1 MDLIEVQVDLHFLD
15 AGLFLEPVEDLSQ
28 TKVRN
33 FLFVDVFSECEG
45 DDFGE
50 FGEIFDSAEFDDIGF
65 GSLKQVGKRGLMQ
78 QTVNTK
84 NSFSRNI
91 KRIPF
96 KEVMEVHEHSE
107 DLMRYLS
114 IKSGGDSLDKCQF
127 HLSIVSDGLVNGGD
141 EFP

>member
-1 MDLIEVQVDLHFLD
+1 MDLIEVQVDLHLLD
-15 AGLFLEPVEDLSQ
+15 AGLFLKPVEDLSQ

-33 FLFVDVFSECEG
+33 FLFVDVFSEGKG

-50 FGEIFDSAEFDDIGF
+50 FGEIFDGAEFDDIGF
-65 GSLKQVGKRGLMQ
+65 GSFKHVGKGGLMQ
-78 QTVNTK
+78 QTVNSK
-84 NSFSRNI
+84 NSFSWNI

-114 IKSGGDSLDKCQF
+114 IKAGGDGLEKCQF
-127 HLSIVSDGLVNGGD
+127 HLSIIFNGLVNGGD